1 VSGISSTPAGES
13 PHGVGGESEKQRL
26 DRELIE
32 LLNELRVV
40 LTGVQVLFAFL
51 LTLPFTDRFH
61 DLVSTQRLMFSV
73 AFTVTATA
81 SVLLIAPTAYHRL
94 RFRQQDKERM
104 LRWANRFAIAGI
116 GLLAIAIGTIVLLV
130 IDVLYALPTA
140 GAVAGTVM
148 ALIAW
153 AWFAL
158 PLYRRLD
165 DERANGAER

>member
-1 VSGISSTPAGES
+1 MGKTPPPDA
-13 PHGVGGESEKQRL
+13 SETTKQRL

-32 LLNELRVV
+32 LLTELRVV

-61 DLVSTQRLMFSV
+61 DLVPTQRLMFSV
-73 AFTVTATA
+73 AFVVTATA

-94 RFRQQDKERM
+94 RFRQQDKEQM
-104 LRWANRFAIAGI
+104 LRWANRFAIAGV

-130 IDVLYALPTA
+130 IDILYALPTA
-140 GAVAGTVM
+140 GAVAGTMM

-158 PLYRRLD
+158 PLSRRLD
-165 DERANGAER
+165 DEESDGPDR

>member
-1 VSGISSTPAGES
+1 MSRATS
-13 PHGVGGESEKQRL
+13 PENDRESEKERR

-61 DLVSTQRLMFSV
+61 DLAPTQQLMYAV

-81 SVLLIAPTAYHRL
+81 SVLLMAPTAYHRI
-94 RFRQQDKERM
+94 RFRQRDKERM
-104 LRWANRFAIAGI
+104 LRWANRFAIAGVC
-116 GLLAIAIGTIVLLV
+116 LLAVAIGTIVLLV
-130 IDVLYALPTA
+130 IDVLYELRVAA
-140 GAVAGTVM
+140 AVAGALT

-153 AWFAL
+153 TWFAL
-158 PLYRRLD
+158 PLSRQVTEDRSD
-165 DERANGAER
+165 A

>member
-1 VSGISSTPAGES
+1 MSRSASGSDGENQR
-13 PHGVGGESEKQRL
+13 ERL

-51 LTLPFTDRFH
+51 LILPFTDRFQE
-61 DLVSTQRLMFSV
+61 LVPTQQLMFAV

-81 SVLLIAPTAYHRL
+81 SVLLMAPTAYHRI

-104 LRWANRFAIAGI
+104 LRWANRFTITGVC
-116 GLLAIAIGTIVLLV
+116 LLAIAIGTIVLLV
-130 IDVLYALPTA
+130 IDVIYELRAAAAVA
-140 GAVAGTVM
+140 GAVT

-158 PLYRRLD
+158 PLSRRVAD
-165 DERANGAER
+165 DRSD

>member
-1 VSGISSTPAGES
+1 MSRSASGSDE
-13 PHGVGGESEKQRL
+13 ENQRERL

-51 LTLPFTDRFH
+51 LILPFTDRFQE
-61 DLVSTQRLMFSV
+61 LVPTQQLMFAV

-81 SVLLIAPTAYHRL
+81 SVLLMAPTAYHRI
-94 RFRQQDKERM
+94 RFRQQDKEGM
-104 LRWANRFAIAGI
+104 LRWANRFTITGVC
-116 GLLAIAIGTIVLLV
+116 LLAIAIGTIVLLV
-130 IDVLYALPTA
+130 IDVIYELRAAAAIA
-140 GAVAGTVM
+140 GAVT

-158 PLYRRLD
+158 PLSRRVAD
-165 DERANGAER
+165 DRSD

>member
-1 VSGISSTPAGES
+1 MTAGQVGGGGSPQDSTGES
-13 PHGVGGESEKQRL
+13 DDERRN
-26 DRELIE
+26 RELIE

-51 LTLPFTDRFH
+51 LTLPFTDRFQ
-61 DLVSTQRLMFSV
+61 DLVPTQRLMYSV
-73 AFTVTATA
+73 AFTVVATA
-81 SVLLIAPTAYHRL
+81 SVLLMAPTAYHRI

-104 LRWANRFAIAGI
+104 LRWANRFAIVGV

-140 GAVAGTVM
+140 SFIAGAVM

-153 AWFAL
+153 SWFAL

-165 DERANGAER
+165 DASSGPEH

>member
-1 VSGISSTPAGES
+1 M
-13 PHGVGGESEKQRL
+13 

-51 LTLPFTDRFH
+51 LTLPFTDRFQE
-61 DLVSTQRLMFSV
+61 LVPTQKLIFTV

-81 SVLLIAPTAYHRL
+81 SVLLMAPTAYHRI
-94 RFRQQDKERM
+94 RFRQRDKERM
-104 LRWANRFAIAGI
+104 LRWANRFTITGV

-130 IDVLYALPTA
+130 IDVLYEFRAAAVVA
-140 GAVAGTVM
+140 GAIT

-158 PLYRRLD
+158 PLSRQVED
-165 DERANGAER
+165 DRFD

>member
-1 VSGISSTPAGES
+1 
-13 PHGVGGESEKQRL
+13 L

-51 LTLPFTDRFH
+51 LILPFTDRFQE
-61 DLVSTQRLMFSV
+61 LVPTQQLMFAV

-81 SVLLIAPTAYHRL
+81 SVLLMAPTAYHRI
-94 RFRQQDKERM
+94 RFRQQDKEGM
-104 LRWANRFAIAGI
+104 LRWANRFTITGVCF
-116 GLLAIAIGTIVLLV
+116 LAIAIGTIVLLV
-130 IDVLYALPTA
+130 IDVIYELRAAAAVA
-140 GAVAGTVM
+140 GAVT

-158 PLYRRLD
+158 PLSRRVAD
-165 DERANGAER
+165 DRSD